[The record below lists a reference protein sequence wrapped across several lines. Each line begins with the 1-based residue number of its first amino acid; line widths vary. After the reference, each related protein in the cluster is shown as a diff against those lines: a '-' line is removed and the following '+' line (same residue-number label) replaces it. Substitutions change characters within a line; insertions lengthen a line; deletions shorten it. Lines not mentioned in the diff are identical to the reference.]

1 MLRWPG
7 VNCTLRASFGITN
20 CLCMR
25 VLAYRM
31 TYRGVL
37 SRQKRWNKGGHRDW
51 KFLFRFLLSS
61 TFIFLFFLSHLVTWG
76 EMDRNWQHTCCCWQP
91 SHCSCSLDVKGREKR
106 WKKPSCSLNITHV
119 KIICLLQLKP
129 TPYSVENISPSP
141 LQFRKQERCFFV
153 SPSPSPRLHKENV
166 GWYHFYCSA
175 GVGFR
180 PRISI
185 LNV

>member
-51 KFLFRFLLSS
+51 KFLFLFLLSS

-91 SHCSCSLDVKGREKR
+91 SHCSCSLDVKGG
-106 WKKPSCSLNITHV
+106 KK
-119 KIICLLQLKP
+119 KMKEAQLFSKYY
-129 TPYSVENISPSP
+129 TCKDNMFASVETDPFFCRKYFP
-141 LQFRKQERCFFV
+141 LPTAVQETGEMFFCLSLSFSSLAQRKRGLIPFLLFCW
-153 SPSPSPRLHKENV
+153 
-166 GWYHFYCSA
+166 G
-175 GVGFR
+175 GFQT
-180 PRISI
+180 SH
-185 LNV
+185 